1 MYKCPK
7 DIWCQTN
14 EEVSRARNSNT
25 QLSGGGVEPEPA
37 PAPAASQIVN
47 DSVGPVNSSIEMTAS
62 KIIASTSGG
71 GEILAKPSLVC
82 RVRPSLNQIKFPSK
96 SLKEK

>member
-25 QLSGGGVEPEPA
+25 QLSGGGVESESA
-37 PAPAASQIVN
+37 PQIVN